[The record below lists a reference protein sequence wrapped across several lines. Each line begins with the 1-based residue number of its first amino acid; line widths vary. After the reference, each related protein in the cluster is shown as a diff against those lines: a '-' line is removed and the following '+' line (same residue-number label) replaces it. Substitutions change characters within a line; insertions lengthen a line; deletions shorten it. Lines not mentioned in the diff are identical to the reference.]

1 VQERRLPCV
10 APNGLCLRL
19 GRSAM
24 ALGRLPPHSNL
35 DLDPCRR
42 DLRVLLVDRSPES
55 FLDDVESP

>member
-1 VQERRLPCV
+1 
-10 APNGLCLRL
+10 
-19 GRSAM
+19 M